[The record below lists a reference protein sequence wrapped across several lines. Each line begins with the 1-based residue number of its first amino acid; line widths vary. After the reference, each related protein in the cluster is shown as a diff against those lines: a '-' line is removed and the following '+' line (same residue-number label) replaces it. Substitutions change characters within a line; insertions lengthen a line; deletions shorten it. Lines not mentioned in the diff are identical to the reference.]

1 VSEEQAKF
9 RNEVMAFRRQLL
21 RELMEVPAGLPR
33 ELSHLN
39 DRIELLNKLDRD
51 GGMSLLT
58 ASYQETA
65 ETAS

>member
-1 VSEEQAKF
+1 MSEEQAKF

-39 DRIELLNKLDRD
+39 DCIELLNKLDRNV
-51 GGMSLLT
+51 S
-58 ASYQETA
+58 
-65 ETAS
+65 